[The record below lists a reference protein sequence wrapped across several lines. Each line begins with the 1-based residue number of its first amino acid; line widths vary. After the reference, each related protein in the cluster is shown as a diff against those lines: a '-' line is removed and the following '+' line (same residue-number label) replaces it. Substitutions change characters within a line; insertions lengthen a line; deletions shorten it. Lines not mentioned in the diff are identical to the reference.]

1 MRNYKTLITIFLL
14 GSSLTLTFSSC
25 DKSRKLTSEEI
36 TDLNFL
42 REEEKL
48 ARDVYLFS
56 YDLYQDDVFLNIS
69 NAEQKHMDKMLQLLD
84 AYDLPDPASSERGV
98 FNNVELQTLYNQ
110 LISQS
115 DSSLIEALKVGATI
129 EDVDIFDIRA
139 FINRAE
145 RKDILNTYDKL
156 DCGSENHMRAFSSRL
171 SELGF
176 QYQPQYIS
184 PTEYNAILAAES
196 GGCGNK

>member
-1 MRNYKTLITIFLL
+1 MKKYKTLIISLL
-14 GSSLTLTFSSC
+14 LSSSIVLIFSSC

-36 TDLNFL
+36 TDLNYL

-48 ARDVYLFS
+48 ARDVYLFL

-69 NAEQKHMDKMLQLLD
+69 KAEQKHMDKMLKLLD
-84 AYDLPDPASSERGV
+84 TYDLPDPATNERGA

-110 LISQS
+110 LIVQS

-129 EDVDIFDIRA
+129 EDVDLFDIRA

-156 DCGSENHMRAFSSRL
+156 DCGSENHMRAFSARL
-171 SELGF
+171 SELGY

-184 PTEYNAILAAES
+184 QTEYNAILATES
-196 GGCGNK
+196 GGCGKK